1 MKLIGLVV
9 TRNHF
14 SLDEMPVEAARS
26 LIPICDTVVV
36 SDMQSDDG
44 SWGDLEQKLG
54 TESKVKL
61 QRQPWEKPHNDPQ
74 WWVKALNHAR
84 ERLDPAD
91 WVLQLDADEVLGT
104 ESYSSIR
111 LAVQDETPGMFRR
124 YTFWRD
130 AQHLVPWN
138 KCCGE
143 MVARLGPANLYLPS
157 DEPNPAVHP
166 NIRDRAEVY
175 SGLHIYHYG
184 MIRYPAAFVAKSEV
198 VQNCFFGGVD
208 PRIHAAQEKYA
219 RWDEHDFFDGE
230 PLRDFVGQHPEV
242 ARPWLLERGYRT

>member
-1 MKLIGLVV
+1 MKLIGLIVS
-9 TRNHF
+9 RNHR
-14 SLDEMPVEAARS
+14 SLDYMTVEAARS
-26 LIPICDTVVV
+26 LIPICDFVVV
-36 SDMQSDDG
+36 SDMESDDG
-44 SWGDLEQKLG
+44 SWEDLTERLG
-54 TESKVKL
+54 TNRYVRL
-61 QRQPWEKPHNDPQ
+61 RRQPWEKPHNDPQ
-74 WWVKALNHAR
+74 WWVKALNYAR
-84 ERLDPAD
+84 ERIDPAD
-91 WVLQLDADEVLGT
+91 WLLQLDADEVLGP
-104 ESYSSIR
+104 ESYSSIK
-111 LAVQDETPGMFRR
+111 LAMQDETPGLFRR

-184 MIRYPAAFVAKSEV
+184 MIRYPDAFVRKSNV
-198 VQNCFFGGVD
+198 VQSCFFGSVD
-208 PRIHAAQEKYA
+208 PRIAVAQEKYS

-230 PLRDFVGQHPEV
+230 PLRDFTGKHPEI
-242 ARPWLLERGYRT
+242 AHPWLLARGYQL